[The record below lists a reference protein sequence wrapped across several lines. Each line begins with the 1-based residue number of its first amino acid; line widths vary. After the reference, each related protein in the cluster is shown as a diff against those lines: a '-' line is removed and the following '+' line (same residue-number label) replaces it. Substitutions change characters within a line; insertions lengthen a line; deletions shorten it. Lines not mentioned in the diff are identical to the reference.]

1 MFAEARQKI
10 LIDQETGLDR
20 AGALIT
26 LDDQIAV
33 LEAILQCVFEK
44 LIITM
49 VLSLASEG
57 RLPMR

>member
-1 MFAEARQKI
+1 VFAEARQKI

-20 AGALIT
+20 ADALIT

-33 LEAILQCVFEK
+33 LEAILQCVFE
-44 LIITM
+44 M